1 MKELLKEIED
11 TKQSIKEL
19 EDYMLQQ
26 KLKGIKF
33 STAMFQEYTRDKM
46 RLETYL
52 KGLLV
57 AKTFIEK
64 EGK

>member
-19 EDYMLQQ
+19 EDYMFQQ
-26 KLKGIKF
+26 RLKGIKF
-33 STAMFQEYTRDKM
+33 STATFQEYTTKKM
-46 RLETYL
+46 RLKAYL
-52 KGLLV
+52 EGLLT

-64 EGK
+64 KEK